1 MLCQSFRFLA
11 ATIIAWRHFTDLR
24 ERSRLKVMTL
34 FLEQP
39 RPQSGSVKSYIPM
52 LSSGLTCSTQL
63 LEEYYDNLMDKYKDG
78 KMEKED
84 FIKTFHMAF
93 PSR

>member
-1 MLCQSFRFLA
+1 
-11 ATIIAWRHFTDLR
+11 
-24 ERSRLKVMTL
+24 MTL
-34 FLEQP
+34 LLEQP
-39 RPQSGSVKSYIPM
+39 WPQSGSVKPCIPI
-52 LSSGLTCSTQL
+52 SSIGLTCSTQL

>member
-1 MLCQSFRFLA
+1 
-11 ATIIAWRHFTDLR
+11 
-24 ERSRLKVMTL
+24 MTM
-34 FLEQP
+34 FVEQP
-39 RPQSGSVKSYIPM
+39 WPHCTGSVKPYIPM

-93 PSR
+93 PSRLLHIQILLR